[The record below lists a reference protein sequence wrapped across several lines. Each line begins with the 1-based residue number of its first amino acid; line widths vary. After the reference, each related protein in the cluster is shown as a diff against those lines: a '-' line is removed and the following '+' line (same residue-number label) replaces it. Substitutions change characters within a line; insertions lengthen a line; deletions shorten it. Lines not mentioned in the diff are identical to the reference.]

1 MQTISAAKRKKIFVS
16 HGFQW
21 RFAGLV
27 AGSLA
32 VLLLFTGL
40 HGLFVA
46 QMVLPE
52 DISEQVRPVLAQ
64 STHRVFLV
72 GVIYIA
78 VVTLAAVFLSHRTV
92 GPLGRLEDDLNKLT
106 ESKESLEPI
115 KIREGD
121 ELEGLVTAINRLIER
136 MKG

>member
-1 MQTISAAKRKKIFVS
+1 LS

-21 RFAGLV
+21 RIAALV

-40 HGLFVA
+40 HGLFVVKLA
-46 QMVLPE
+46 LPE
-52 DISEQVRPVLAQ
+52 EVVQQIHPMLLR
-64 STHRVFLV
+64 STGRIFLV
-72 GVIYIA
+72 GALYIA

-92 GPLGRLEDDLNKLT
+92 GPLGRIEGDLRRLAD
-106 ESKESLEPI
+106 SVQDPEPL

-121 ELEGLVTAINRLIER
+121 ELEELVKSLNRLITR
-136 MKG
+136 MTKRTTS